1 MNLTNIDKELLAQV
15 ADLHSIPQ
23 GAINIRKNGQGILRN
38 TTADIEIIPKTD
50 KSGIDVIVHAG
61 VVNKSV
67 HIPVIITEG
76 GVDDLVYNDFYIGEN
91 CDVLIVAGCGIHN
104 NSNSKSTHNG
114 IHTFH
119 LEKNCK
125 VRYVEKHLGLGSGA
139 EKILNP
145 VTEVYMKSG
154 SNFEMETV
162 QLGGVS
168 SSVRTTRANLDDDAH
183 LVIKEKIKTD
193 NNQSA
198 KTKFMVNLK
207 GDKSSCNIVSRSV
220 ASDNSYQQFDSKLV
234 GNAKCFGHVEC
245 DGLLAGNARIV
256 SIPQIDAKNSNA
268 ELIHE
273 AQIGKIADEQL
284 TKLMTLGLNQKQA
297 EDLIIKAYLR

>member
-1 MNLTNIDKELLAQV
+1 MNLTSIDKELLAQV

-38 TTADIEIIPKTD
+38 TTADIEIVPKTD
-50 KSGIDVIVHAG
+50 KSGIDIIVHAG

-76 GVDDLVYNDFYIGEN
+76 GVNDLVYNDFYIGEN

-104 NSNSKSTHNG
+104 NSSSKSTHNG

-145 VTEVYMKSG
+145 VTKVHMKSG

-168 SSVRTTRANLDDDAH
+168 SSVRTTHATLDDDAH

-198 KTKFMVNLK
+198 KTRFTVNLK

-245 DGLLAGNARIV
+245 DGLLADNARIV

>member
-125 VRYVEKHLGLGSGA
+125 VRYIEKHLGLGSGA

-168 SSVRTTRANLDDDAH
+168 SSVRTTRATLDHDAH

>member
-1 MNLTNIDKELLAQV
+1 MNLTSIDKELLAQV

-168 SSVRTTRANLDDDAH
+168 SSVRTTRATLDNDSH

>member
-1 MNLTNIDKELLAQV
+1 MNLTSIDKELLAQV

-145 VTEVYMKSG
+145 VTEAYMKSG

-168 SSVRTTRANLDDDAH
+168 SSVRTTRATLDDDAH
-183 LVIKEKIKTD
+183 LVVKEKIKTD

>member
-119 LEKNCK
+119 LDKNCK

-168 SSVRTTRANLDDDAH
+168 RSVRTTRATLDDDAH
-183 LVIKEKIKTD
+183 LVVKEKIKTD